1 MLTEGSEV
9 AGYRI
14 ERILGTGGMGAVYL
28 AAHPTLPRRDALK
41 VLSAE
46 LSRDPDF
53 RTRFTREADVAA
65 SLDLPQIVAVYDRG
79 QTDDAQL
86 WIAMQYVDGTDAD
99 AALRAGQMTP
109 ERAVHIIGE
118 VAKALDYAHARG
130 IVHRDIKPANFLLSG
145 QAGPDERVLLGDF
158 GIARAFDDVGL
169 TATGLV
175 MATIAYAAP
184 EVISGEAFDGR
195 ADIYSLG
202 CTLFRLLTG
211 QAPFAATNGPAA
223 VMKAHLMNEP
233 PRVTDV
239 VPTLPGAFDD
249 VIAVAMAKDP
259 SARFPTAAALAA
271 AATEALR
278 NPATAR
284 RLPSPPAAPAPGPE
298 IISYPHTT
306 GGAPP
311 VFTAPPV
318 YTAPGVPLPPRRTRR
333 GVVIGALAGVVVLV
347 AGIGT
352 AVAVWPDSG
361 GADADAPLGSEETAA
376 VANSAPLAEV
386 APDQLRP
393 LLLTASEIPGNTGE
407 QAVVLETD
415 GDQLLDD
422 SAMID
427 NQACLGA
434 WAPAQQSVYG
444 GSGYSGVAV
453 QSLRALYEK
462 PWRNGV
468 VQAVIAFPTADAA
481 GVSLQLQRQK
491 WERQCAGT
499 TVTVTPAGEPGQPW
513 QFGQPVNRTGSYTID
528 ATPPGSDVTCQHAL
542 STRANVLIDVKRCG
556 PMGSTDVSALVA
568 AIAAKMPRQQ

>member
-46 LSRDPDF
+46 LSRDADF

-79 QTDDAQL
+79 QTEDGQL

-118 VAKALDYAHARG
+118 VAKALDYAHGRG

-145 QAGPDERVLLGDF
+145 HAGAGERVLLGDF
-158 GIARAFDDVGL
+158 GIARALDDVGL

-184 EVISGEAFDGR
+184 EVISGEVFDGR

-202 CTLFRLLTG
+202 CTLFRLVTG
-211 QAPFAATNGPAA
+211 KAPFAATNGPAA
-223 VMKAHLMNEP
+223 VMKAHLMDQP

-239 VPTLPGAFDD
+239 VPALPAAFDD
-249 VIAVAMAKDP
+249 VIAIAMAKDP
-259 SARFPTAAALAA
+259 AARFPAAAALAA

-278 NPATAR
+278 NPNTPR
-284 RLPSPPAAPAPGPE
+284 RLPSPPVVPVPGPE
-298 IISYPHTT
+298 VISYPHTT
-306 GGAPP
+306 PGAPP
-311 VFTAPPV
+311 VFTAPPI
-318 YTAPGVPLPPRRTRR
+318 YTAPGVPAPRRT
-333 GVVIGALAGVVVLV
+333 GHGALIGALAGVVVLV
-347 AGIGT
+347 AGIGA

-361 GADADAPLGSEETAA
+361 GADADAPADPEKTAA
-376 VANSAPLAEV
+376 VPNSAPLADV
-386 APDQLRP
+386 APGELRP
-393 LLLTASEIPGNTGE
+393 LLLTTDEIPGNTGD

-422 SAMID
+422 SATID
-427 NQACLGA
+427 NQTCLGA
-434 WAPAQQSVYG
+434 WAPAQQAVYG
-444 GSGYSGVAV
+444 GSGHSGVAV
-453 QSLRALYEK
+453 QTLRALYEK

-468 VQAVIAFPTADAA
+468 VQAVVAFPTADEA

-491 WERQCAGT
+491 WEQCAGT

-513 QFGQPVNRTGSYTID
+513 QFGQPVNRTGAYTLE

-542 STRANVLIDVKRCG
+542 SARANVLIDVKRCG
-556 PMGSTDVSALVA
+556 PVGSTDVSALVA